1 MDIDYID
8 IGVNILDE
16 SFKKDLDEVLDRA
29 FSANVCV
36 LINTSSSIEDAKRSL
51 DLTKKHSLDEELEG
65 VADDTASEE

>member
-8 IGVNILDE
+8 IGVNLLDE

-51 DLTKKHSLDEELEG
+51 DLHGKTCWAYRRFPTLGNQEVH
-65 VADDTASEE
+65 